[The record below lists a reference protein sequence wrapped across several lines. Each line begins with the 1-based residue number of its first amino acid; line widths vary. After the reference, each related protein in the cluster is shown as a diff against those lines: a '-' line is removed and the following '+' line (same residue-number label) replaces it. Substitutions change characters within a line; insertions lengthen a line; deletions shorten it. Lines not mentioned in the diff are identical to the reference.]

1 MVTPQRSLP
10 ATTPSTQTSTQTALP
25 GQPVSRA
32 EEGLPALPPLL
43 SLHSSSGTRP
53 AASSPSTQ
61 SSSSPSPTSFP
72 SVSTS
77 RLGASWT
84 SCTVPPYALRI
95 CIASPG
101 VPSTLQPPTWR
112 LFFRISEA
120 LGVST
125 GHWAPPPRPRSLD
138 PAPARLVCW
147 EQEHPWKEASPTPA
161 SPPYPPLWQALR
173 LQINPPALTP

>member
-125 GHWAPPPRPRSLD
+125 GHWAPPP
-138 PAPARLVCW
+138 APARWTLLLQGLCAGSRSTPGKR
-147 EQEHPWKEASPTPA
+147 QAQRPLAPLTLPSGRHCASK
-161 SPPYPPLWQALR
+161 
-173 LQINPPALTP
+173 